1 MADEYDYR
9 PRRGFD
15 IRVTPT
21 KGSRTNKK
29 SWKKKDEKICDHP
42 DCEVKAESRVAKS
55 PHELTSY
62 LWMCVQHAREHNKNW
77 NFFANM
83 SEDEQKAFQEQN
95 RYGGRPTWKMAQNAR
110 ASAAAKAGLGGA
122 SEIDDAVGVFAQTPG
137 ASSTVDNDAVMRA
150 GRRLTK
156 LQVDSFKSM
165 NLKTDATSA
174 EIRKKYAELVK
185 RFHPDSNEGDR
196 GAEEQLQAVIKAH
209 QILKKAGF
217 C

>member
-1 MADEYDYR
+1 
-9 PRRGFD
+9 
-15 IRVTPT
+15 
-21 KGSRTNKK
+21 
-29 SWKKKDEKICDHP
+29 
-42 DCEVKAESRVAKS
+42 
-55 PHELTSY
+55 
-62 LWMCVQHAREHNKNW
+62 
-77 NFFANM
+77 
-83 SEDEQKAFQEQN
+83 
-95 RYGGRPTWKMAQNAR
+95 MAQNAR
-110 ASAAAKAGLGGA
+110 ASAAARAGLDGKA
-122 SEIDDAVGVFAQTPG
+122 EIDNAVGIFNQTPG
-137 ASSTVDNDAVMRA
+137 AAGSMNKEAAMRS

-165 NLKTDATSA
+165 NLKTDAASS

>member
-1 MADEYDYR
+1 M
-9 PRRGFD
+9 
-15 IRVTPT
+15 
-21 KGSRTNKK
+21 
-29 SWKKKDEKICDHP
+29 
-42 DCEVKAESRVAKS
+42 AKS
-55 PHELTSY
+55 PNELDKY

-83 SEDEQKAFQEQN
+83 SDDEQKAFQEQN

-110 ASAAAKAGLGGA
+110 ASAAARAGLDGKA
-122 SEIDDAVGVFAQTPG
+122 EIDNAVGIFNQTPG
-137 ASSTVDNDAVMRA
+137 AAGSMNKEAAMRS

-165 NLKTDATSA
+165 NLKTDAASS